1 MIFSYCVG
9 LPFFLFSLFQSL
21 SLYHKLCHVEHLLPR
36 TRSLWHSRE
45 LQSCML
51 SPLSFFSLFLCQ
63 IRTIIDLD
71 KIKRR
76 SCGSDVIWFTV
87 NLYLDGTKFQRKA
100 VCFCEECLVKTARE
114 MVENPTST
122 LCMMMFTCCCL
133 HQYSLVH
140 LFPSGGVTS
149 LHLHVSHLLCHTEC
163 VCASMHEPLCVIFKY
178 ACMIPEVF
186 FFFWQTKMTVCSCV
200 PLRPH
205 RDVPLHVRTIPEPT
219 AHWVKSP
226 EESAQMSGWC
236 CVLKCIMIDVIWHRQ
251 VFFFTQATT
260 YIE

>member
-100 VCFCEECLVKTARE
+100 VCFCEECLVKNSTRNGGKSNIHA
-114 MVENPTST
+114 VYDDVYLLLLASIFTSP
-122 LCMMMFTCCCL
+122 
-133 HQYSLVH
+133 S
-140 LFPSGGVTS
+140 FPLRWCDFPPSSCVTS
-149 LHLHVSHLLCHTEC
+149 ALSHRVCVRVCMSLCVSSL
-163 VCASMHEPLCVIFKY
+163 SMHAWSQRC
-178 ACMIPEVF
+178 F
-186 FFFWQTKMTVCSCV
+186 FFFDKQRWQCALVCRCV
-200 PLRPH
+200 PTGMFPYMSEQFLSR
-205 RDVPLHVRTIPEPT
+205 LHT
-219 AHWVKSP
+219 
-226 EESAQMSGWC
+226 G
-236 CVLKCIMIDVIWHRQ
+236 
-251 VFFFTQATT
+251 
-260 YIE
+260 